1 MLEELLDDKLL
12 ILSEES
18 TYYCNRNTS
27 HSAID
32 ISLVEYQNRIAN
44 NVQYYN

>member
-18 TYYCNRNTS
+18 TYYNNRNTS
-27 HSAID
+27 HSEIMTF
-32 ISLVEYQNRIAN
+32 R
-44 NVQYYN
+44 